1 MISVVVGGP
10 WAECPAA
17 AASARRLAGQPLAG
31 QPLAGLRAHVRQ
43 TLTGTSTCMR
53 LNDTLRALEDVPALL
68 SLLAD

>member
-1 MISVVVGGP
+1 
-10 WAECPAA
+10 
-17 AASARRLAGQPLAG
+17 LAGQPLAG